1 MEASSGF
8 TQALHSENPNFD
20 EKQAIIKSNQSK
32 DQVKQSMKSQELKH
46 NYDFIQVEWA
56 QSFLGGDDGAT

>member
-1 MEASSGF
+1 
-8 TQALHSENPNFD
+8 
-20 EKQAIIKSNQSK
+20 
-32 DQVKQSMKSQELKH
+32 MKSQELKH